1 MVQLLPEVQGFLI
14 WRHVLRAESVSSNMG
29 ALYYSDAQQKGIFMW
44 CVVQVLIHAT
54 KALLFAVIVLSAQF
68 STEINKKKKLKMTAR

>member
-1 MVQLLPEVQGFLI
+1 
-14 WRHVLRAESVSSNMG
+14 MG
-29 ALYYSDAQQKGIFMW
+29 ALHYSDAQQKGIFMW

-68 STEINKKKKLKMTAR
+68 STEIKKKSLKWQQDNSGMI

>member
-1 MVQLLPEVQGFLI
+1 
-14 WRHVLRAESVSSNMG
+14 MG
-29 ALYYSDAQQKGIFMW
+29 ALHYSDAQQKGIFMW

-68 STEINKKKKLKMTAR
+68 STEINLKKKLKMTAR